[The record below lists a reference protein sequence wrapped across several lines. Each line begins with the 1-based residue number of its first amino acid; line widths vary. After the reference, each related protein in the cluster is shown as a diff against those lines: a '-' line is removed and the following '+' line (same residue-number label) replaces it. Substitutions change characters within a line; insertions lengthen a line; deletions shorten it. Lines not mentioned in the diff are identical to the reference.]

1 LCVIM
6 ITSKDTDRVLQVL
19 TKRADDYLTTHPD
32 EIFWDNT
39 WDEMHWKHVVY
50 YASKKDWHALKEY
63 TESMGE
69 TYLRESIEFI
79 IRQASPRLYLEY
91 WVGYKRE

>member
-1 LCVIM
+1 MFIM
-6 ITSKDTDRVLQVL
+6 ITGTDNNVFELL
-19 TKRADDYLTTHPD
+19 AKRATDYLTAHPN
-32 EIFWDNT
+32 EIFWDNR
-39 WDEMHWKHVVY
+39 WDGWHWKHVVY
-50 YASKKDWHALKEY
+50 CASKKDWHALKGY

-69 TYLRESIEFI
+69 TYLRESIEYI